1 MCVLSRIQLFAIPQ
15 TVARQVPLSTGFS
28 GQEYWSG
35 LPFPPLG
42 DLPHPGINPT
52 FPASPALAGGF
63 FTTEPP
69 DKPLIQNLGFGG
81 YHPMGGSFWSN
92 LVFLL
97 VHYHPPSCTSQ
108 ECAGLPRFF
117 SLLYCRRLTSPVPPL
132 VTSSHCYCLD
142 PVPSHLYSFKVL
154 TGLITSIFA
163 PSSPSPGC
171 CSRCTLS
178 KTHTS
183 TENLHRMHP
192 PLH

>member
-81 YHPMGGSFWSN
+81 SHPMGGSFWVN

-97 VHYHPPSCTSQ
+97 VHYHPPSCTRSSQ
-108 ECAGLPRFF
+108 VLLAPLLPTLNI
-117 SLLYCRRLTSPVPPL
+117 SSATPCNIIPLLLS
-132 VTSSHCYCLD
+132 
-142 PVPSHLYSFKVL
+142 
-154 TGLITSIFA
+154 G
-163 PSSPSPGC
+163 SSPFSFILIQGFDWPYYLHIC
-171 CSRCTLS
+171 PLQSFSRLLL
-178 KTHTS
+178 KMHTV
-183 TENLHRMHP
+183 
-192 PLH
+192 